1 MNLGINIDAYSNM
14 KDNFAFTGEANTSP
28 EALQDIAKALE
39 AGSLSGQS
47 TMNRNDLSGSPLKTE
62 SLDSTLKV
70 TTFQESEIVVWKRIP
85 KSPAYSTNEEYNQ
98 LTDYGDDVGGFYGE
112 GETPNEEDSTYIR
125 RQQLVKFLGVK
136 KGVTHV
142 MTLTQTMIG
151 NAIAQEAKNGTMW
164 ILRKLN
170 RSIVTADSRIIPNA
184 FNGVYAQH
192 ARPDGITFNVQDG
205 PNTEDGYLQSEIV
218 VDLRGDYLKEQHM
231 ETAQE
236 GIIENHGVG
245 TEFFGA
251 PKIFSDFAKGFYGKK
266 YINPNTEQTSAGVM
280 GQRVV
285 GHDTQF
291 GRVNFTSDIFM
302 NKTKAKTY
310 NSAVTGQGPAAPVA
324 DGTTPIA
331 AVTGI
336 ANSQWAAGDAG
347 NYIYGVTAVNYL
359 GESAMTV
366 LSQTPTTIAT
376 GGAVDLKF
384 AAANTGTAAT
394 GFIIWRATKG
404 GAYNGANTK
413 FYKLFEVST
422 TELAN
427 GYNGGAAGIVRDTN
441 KYLPNCNQAFLIQ
454 NTGDVWTFRQL
465 LPLMKMDLAITGPV
479 FNFLVLL
486 YGTPIL
492 FQQRK
497 MIRFINVGLFTD

>member
-1 MNLGINIDAYSNM
+1 MNLGINIDAYSSM

-39 AGSLSGQS
+39 AGSLSGQA
-47 TMNRNDLSGSPLKTE
+47 TMNRTDLSGSPLKTE
-62 SLDSTLKV
+62 SLDSTLRV

-85 KSPAYSTNEEYNQ
+85 KSAAYSTNEEYNQ
-98 LTDYGDDVGGFYGE
+98 MTDYGSDVGGFYGE
-112 GETPNEEDSTYIR
+112 GETPNEEDSTYVR

-170 RSIVTADSRIIPNA
+170 RSIVDADSRIIPNA

-192 ARPDGITFNVQDG
+192 IRPDGSNFNGGLGEYD
-205 PNTEDGYLQSEIV
+205 YLSSEIV
-218 VDLRGDYLKEQHM
+218 VDLRGSYLKEEHM

-236 GIIENHGVG
+236 GMIENHGIG
-245 TEFFGA
+245 NEFFGA

-266 YINPNTEQTSAGVM
+266 YINPNTEQTSAGIM

-291 GRVNFTSDIFM
+291 GRVNFTPDLFM
-302 NKTKAKTY
+302 NKRKPKFY
-310 NSAVTGQGPAAPVA
+310 NDGGVGGSGAPNAIVP
-324 DGTTPIA
+324 DGTTPINA
-331 AVTGI
+331 LTGI
-336 ANSQWAAGDAG
+336 TNSLWASSDAG
-347 NYIYGVTAVNYL
+347 NYVYGITAVNYL
-359 GESAMTV
+359 GESPMTV
-366 LSQTPTTIAT
+366 LSNTATTISA

-384 AAANTGTAAT
+384 TASTSGPAAT
-394 GFIIWRATKG
+394 GFVIWRAEKG
-404 GAYNGANTK
+404 MAYNVAK
-413 FYKLFEVST
+413 FYKLFEVSAQ
-422 TELAN
+422 ELAN
-427 GYNGGAAGIVRDTN
+427 GYNGAAASTVRDTN
-441 KYLPNCNQAFLIQ
+441 MYMPNTNQAFLIQ
-454 NTGDVWTFRQL
+454 NTSDVWTFRQL
-465 LPLMKMDLAITGPV
+465 LPMMKMDLAITGPV

-497 MIRFINVGLFTD
+497 MVRFINVGLFIDN